1 MKTKSLSGA
10 IIIML
15 AAIAWISVPVYSS
28 FISDAKQT
36 VTQCQS
42 GKLFARL
49 TGWTLNN
56 NTPSGTAIF
65 DEKTR
70 QLTIAVESVALP
82 DGNKLSVHVG
92 DDEIGEFETLKKGSA
107 TITISQN
114 LSEGARVRVLDDDRP
129 VVSGNLV
136 CEKVQPT
143 PTPMPSMTP
152 TPSPTVT
159 PSPFPT
165 ATPTVTPTP
174 APTISPMPS
183 PMPTPMPTVSQTPMP
198 PVPTPAG

>member
-1 MKTKSLSGA
+1 MKTRSFSGA
-10 IIIML
+10 IIILL

-28 FISDAKQT
+28 FISRTDAGPAA
-36 VTQCQS
+36 TQCQS

-107 TITISQN
+107 TITITQN

-143 PTPMPSMTP
+143 PTPSMTP

-165 ATPTVTPTP
+165 ATPTVTP
-174 APTISPMPS
+174 APTVSPMPS